1 LRTHNGVSPPA
12 VDLLCLPPI
21 QERHAVNPRFAR
33 LAVIGA
39 LAAAFALAGC
49 GRKGPL
55 DPPPGA
61 VNPQPLPAA
70 SQSQRGLN
78 PLAAREAPAAPGAFD
93 AEGRPI
99 ASRGVKRPLP
109 MDWLID

>member
-1 LRTHNGVSPPA
+1 MKV
-12 VDLLCLPPI
+12 
-21 QERHAVNPRFAR
+21 RFAR
-33 LAVIGA
+33 IAVIGA

-70 SQSQRGLN
+70 KQNQRGLN
-78 PLAAREAPAAPGAFD
+78 PLAARPAREAPAAPAAFD
-93 AEGRPI
+93 AEGRPL
-99 ASRGVKRPLP
+99 ASKGVKRPLP
-109 MDWLID
+109 MDWLIE